1 MTGSARHRVS
11 IWAGIECSYNRVGDR
26 YADQLQL
33 AGLYERP
40 EEIDR
45 LAGLGVSA
53 VRVPVLWERHCALG
67 DAAWAWTD
75 DVLGRLRRNGIT
87 PILGLMHHGSGPPG
101 VPLHSNELPERLARF
116 AREVATAY
124 PWARYFTPI
133 NEPLTT
139 ARFATLYGIWYPH
152 AKSAATFAAA
162 MLSQTRAISAA
173 MDAIREVT
181 PSASLV
187 QTEDMGRVY
196 ATRELEYQADFE
208 NTRRWLTFDLL
219 CGQVVGAHPMAAYFR
234 WAGVSDR
241 ELESVAEQACVPD
254 IIGVNHYLTSERFLD
269 HRIDRY
275 PPSTHGG
282 NHRGPYADVEAVR
295 VLANGIAGPYAMLR
309 ETWERYGLPVAVT
322 EAHLA
327 CTREQQLL
335 WLSEVWSAANRLAGE
350 GADVRAVT
358 AWSAFGAHDWASLL
372 TRTDRR
378 YEPGLFDLRAPKP
391 RRTALAQMVRSLA
404 ARGTYDHP
412 ALHASAWWRARQ
424 RLAYPPVSI
433 RPPGPQSSVLD
444 FESFRLGARPKNASP
459 VLIVGAGGTLGRA
472 FKRACD
478 ARGLAYVAVDRRSLD
493 ITTESAIA
501 GAVET
506 MRPWCVVNCA
516 GFVRVDDAER
526 ERRACHAGNVLGAAR
541 LAEACAAYN
550 VKFVTFSSDL
560 VFDGDRQSPYLESDT
575 PRPLGEYGR
584 SKAAAEVLVLDVA
597 PTALV
602 VRTAA
607 FFGDDD
613 DANFVT
619 LALRSLSQGSVFT
632 ALNDVVVSPTYVPDL
647 VDAALDLAIDDERGL
662 WHLANAG
669 AVTWEE
675 LARDAAR
682 VGGVSDQSLTGI
694 ALDALGLVARRPR
707 YSALAS
713 ERAAVMPPLSD
724 ALARYAMARPWE
736 RVLGVNDV
744 GADGALGTGTGRVP
758 GLITSNDTRGRP
770 RAGGAAAGRGES

>member
-45 LAGLGVSA
+45 LTGLGVSA

-101 VPLHSNELPERLARF
+101 VPLHSSELPERLAGF
-116 AREVATAY
+116 ARDVASAY

-152 AKSAATFAAA
+152 ERSAAAFAAA

-173 MDAIREVT
+173 MDAIREIT
-181 PSASLV
+181 PSACLV

-196 ATRELEYQADFE
+196 ATGELAYQAEFE

-219 CGQVVGAHPMAAYFR
+219 CGQVVGSHPMAAYFR

-241 ELESVAEQACVPD
+241 ELEAVAEHACVPD
-254 IIGVNHYLTSERFLD
+254 IVGVNHYLTSERFLD

-282 NHRGPYADVEAVR
+282 NHRHRYADVEAVR
-295 VLANGIAGPYAMLR
+295 VLANGIAGPYAVLR
-309 ETWERYGLPVAVT
+309 ETWERYGLPMAVT

-335 WLSEVWSAANRLAGE
+335 WLHEVWSAAVRLAGE
-350 GADVRAVT
+350 GGDVRAVT

-372 TRTDRR
+372 TRTERR
-378 YEPGLFDLRAPKP
+378 YESGLFDLRAPTP

-404 ARGTYDHP
+404 AHGTYDHP
-412 ALHASAWWRARQ
+412 ALHASAWWRSRR
-424 RLAYPPVSI
+424 RLAYPSVAI
-433 RPPGPQSSVLD
+433 RPLGAQSSVLD
-444 FESFRLGARPKNASP
+444 FETFRLAARSKNAPP

-478 ARGLAYVAVDRRSLD
+478 ARGLACVAVDRRSLD
-493 ITTESAIA
+493 ITNQSAIA
-501 GAVET
+501 DTIET
-506 MRPWCVVNCA
+506 TRPWCVVNCA

-541 LAEACAAYN
+541 LAEACAAYGI
-550 VKFVTFSSDL
+550 KLVTFSSDL
-560 VFDGDRQSPYLESDT
+560 VFDGDRHRPYVESDA
-575 PRPLGEYGR
+575 PRPLAEYGR
-584 SKAAAEVLVLDVA
+584 SKAAAEVMVLDVA

-607 FFGDDD
+607 FFGDEDE
-613 DANFVT
+613 ANFVT
-619 LALRSLSQGSVFT
+619 QALRSLAQGT
-632 ALNDVVVSPTYVPDL
+632 AFAAAHDVVVSPTYVPDL

-662 WHLANAG
+662 WHLVNEG

-682 VGGVSDQSLTGI
+682 VAGVSEQTLKGVP
-694 ALDALGLVARRPR
+694 LDELGLVARRPR

-713 ERAAVMPPLSD
+713 ERATVMPPLSD
-724 ALARYAMARPWE
+724 ALARYALARPWE
-736 RVLGVNDV
+736 RVLGVADD
-744 GADGALGTGTGRVP
+744 GADGALGP
-758 GLITSNDTRGRP
+758 GQRPARITSNDTRSRP
-770 RAGGAAAGRGES
+770 RAGGAAAARGES